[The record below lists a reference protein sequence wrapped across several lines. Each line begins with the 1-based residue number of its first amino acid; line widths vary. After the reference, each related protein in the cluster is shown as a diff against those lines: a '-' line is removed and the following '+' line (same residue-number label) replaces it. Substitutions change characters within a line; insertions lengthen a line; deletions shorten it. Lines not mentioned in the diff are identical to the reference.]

1 MCKDVCANRPGEA
14 SADVHLTIR
23 LRLDGYGGQ
32 RRWQVGVEGD
42 ADARQHI
49 ESLPD
54 LIAWLARLQWQT
66 CGASGVK

>member
-1 MCKDVCANRPGEA
+1 MCKDACANRRGDA
-14 SADVHLTIR
+14 CADIQLTIR
-23 LRLDGYGGQ
+23 LRLDVHGVH

>member
-1 MCKDVCANRPGEA
+1 MSPLATDPGDAHEE
-14 SADVHLTIR
+14 VHLTIR
-23 LRLDGYGGQ
+23 LRLDAHDGQ

-42 ADARQHI
+42 AVARQHF

-66 CGASGVK
+66 CGVSGVK